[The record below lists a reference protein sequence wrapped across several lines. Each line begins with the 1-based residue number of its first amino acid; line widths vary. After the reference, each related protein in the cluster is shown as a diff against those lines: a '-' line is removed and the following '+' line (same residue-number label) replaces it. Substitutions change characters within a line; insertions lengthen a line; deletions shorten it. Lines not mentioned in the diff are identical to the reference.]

1 MEQVNYSDWIF
12 IIDTAWG
19 DRWHIY
25 RRLQELKIPCKCSTG
40 KPLTVTIDTPT
51 AVIQV
56 WSVTRTQSIL
66 HGRGFANGR
75 SQLVDW
81 LNRCFTAQSVGKASA
96 GRENR
101 NGSEIRYD

>member
-1 MEQVNYSDWIF
+1 MDYSNCLF

-19 DRWHIY
+19 DRWQIH
-25 RRLQELKIPCKCSTG
+25 RRLQELKIPCECSTG
-40 KPLTVTIDTPT
+40 QLLIVTVDTPT
-51 AVIQV
+51 AAIQV

-81 LNRCFTAQSVGKASA
+81 LDRCFTLRAVGVASA
-96 GRENR
+96 ERENR
-101 NGSEIRYD
+101 NGSELLHD

>member
-19 DRWHIY
+19 DRWQIY
-25 RRLQELKIPCKCSTG
+25 HRLQELEISCECATG
-40 KPLTVTIDTPT
+40 KPLTVAVETPT
-51 AVIQV
+51 AAAQV
-56 WSVTRTQSIL
+56 WSVARQPSI
-66 HGRGFANGR
+66 GR

-81 LNRCFTAQSVGKASA
+81 LNRCFTLHAVGIAAA

-101 NGSEIRYD
+101 NGGELHHD